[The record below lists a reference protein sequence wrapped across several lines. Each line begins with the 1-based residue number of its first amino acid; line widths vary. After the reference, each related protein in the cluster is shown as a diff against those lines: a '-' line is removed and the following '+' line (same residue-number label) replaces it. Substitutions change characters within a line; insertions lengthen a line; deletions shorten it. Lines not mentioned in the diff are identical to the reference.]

1 MVRQMGTSVAAGA
14 LAADDTNDVTQ
25 VAYLHLLSDNGIPL
39 DMSTTDRSPHEDA
52 WFALC
57 YRLTPQV
64 ERVSARSALLDL
76 GCCSPAE
83 AMTATGAVVWA
94 IEVLGYS
101 VRAGIAPG
109 LTLAQLAAFTA
120 PRDQPLRLLAA
131 TEMSTF
137 LRDIP
142 VVILPRLHPRGAIT
156 PETVARLERFGLRTL
171 GQLGRLDEPMLR
183 RQFGVA
189 GSFLAAVTQG
199 RDPQPLHPTPLP
211 PTICLHMRGLDA
223 LPSERALAL
232 APRLGRRLARILHER
247 GRRTRLL
254 RVQLRRDS
262 GSIERAA
269 ITLRQHTDDSRLLA
283 QELHRLLTSLLFPSG
298 DRPAEGLLDGIDEVR
313 VTLGDFAPDQPSQG
327 TFWRTHDQR
336 RAAVQLVADG
346 LARRHGRALLLHA
359 AMVRPAAI
367 FGEERQRLVAIG
379 DLDRTQTSQTH
390 EANAG
395 QVNRQRHPSVV
406 HPEGISSD
414 PWHDVPQRLH
424 WW

>member
-1 MVRQMGTSVAAGA
+1 MGTSVAARA
-14 LAADDTNDVTQ
+14 LAADDTNDVMQ
-25 VAYLHLLSDNGIPL
+25 VAYLHLLPDNGIQP
-39 DMSTTDRSPHEDA
+39 DMNTTDTSPNEDA

-57 YRLTPQV
+57 HRLTPQV

-76 GCCSPAE
+76 GRCSPAE
-83 AMTATGAVVWA
+83 AMTSTGAVVRA
-94 IEVLGYS
+94 IEDLGYS

-120 PRDQPLRLLAA
+120 PRNQPLRLFA
-131 TEMSTF
+131 TAEAQPF

-142 VVILPRLHPRGAIT
+142 VAILPRLHPRGIVT
-156 PETVARLERFGLRTL
+156 SETIARLERFGLRTL
-171 GQLGRLDEPMLR
+171 GQLARLDESILR
-183 RQFGVA
+183 RQFRVVGA
-189 GSFLAAVTQG
+189 FLAAVARG
-199 RDPQPLHPTPLP
+199 RDLRPLHPTSLP
-211 PTICLHMRGLDA
+211 PTLCLCVRSLDA

-232 APRLGRRLARILHER
+232 THRLGRRLAGILREQGKR
-247 GRRTRLL
+247 ARLL
-254 RVQLRRDS
+254 RVQLRMDS
-262 GSIERAA
+262 GGLERAA

-313 VTLGDFAPDQPSQG
+313 VTLGDFAPEQPSQG

-346 LARRHGRALLLHA
+346 LARRHGRALLLHSA
-359 AMVRPAAI
+359 VVRPAAI

-390 EANAG
+390 QANAG
-395 QVNRQRHPSVV
+395 QVNRQRHLSVV
-406 HPEGISSD
+406 HPEGSSSD